1 MRVFLDTNIL
11 VSALTARGLSAEVLQ
26 VVLAEHDLVV
36 GERVLGELRR
46 VLKQKMKVP
55 DKVIREAEAFLRR
68 QGDVVAG
75 PAARPAIKVRDP
87 ADAQV
92 LAEAIAGRAAV
103 FVTGDKDLL
112 DVAAKAPLPILTP
125 RGFWTLLRSDPQSQ

>member
-1 MRVFLDTNIL
+1 MRVFLDTNVL

-26 VVLAEHDLVV
+26 VVLAEHELVV

-55 DKVIREAEAFLRR
+55 DKVIRGAEAFLRR
-68 QGDVVAG
+68 RGEVVEG
-75 PAARPAIKVRDP
+75 PARPAIKVRDP
-87 ADAQV
+87 ADAHV

-103 FVTGDKDLL
+103 LVTGDKDLL
-112 DVAAKAPLPILTP
+112 DVADKAPLPIVTP
-125 RGFWTLLRSDPQSQ
+125 RGFWTLLRSESE